1 MSTVTAPRGDVLRV
15 MLNKVPEVTIAFWV
29 IKVLATT
36 VGETAADF
44 LAVTLGLGLSGTTVI
59 MGALTVAALV
69 AQFRARRYRP
79 ALYWVAVVLISI
91 VGTLV
96 TDGLV
101 DGLGVSLWVT
111 FALGA
116 AAEDLLSEGLALGY
130 AVALA
135 VFAAAIAL
143 VALAFSR
150 RLLAAVP
157 AFWAAYVLTRPLG
170 ASVGDLL
177 SQAPADGGLGLG
189 TVATSGALLLVILAL
204 VTLLSRQQQTRLAVN
219 AV

>member
-1 MSTVTAPRGDVLRV
+1 
-15 MLNKVPEVTIAFWV
+15 
-29 IKVLATT
+29 
-36 VGETAADF
+36 
-44 LAVTLGLGLSGTTVI
+44 

-111 FALGA
+111 FALG
-116 AAEDLLSEGLALGY
+116 Y

-135 VFAAAIAL
+135 VFAAAITL
-143 VALAFSR
+143 VALAYNR
-150 RLLAAVP
+150 GLLAAIP
-157 AFWAAYVLTRPLG
+157 AFAAAYVLTRPLG
-170 ASVGDLL
+170 ASIGDLL
-177 SQAPADGGLGLG
+177 SQDPADGGLGLG
-189 TVATSGALLLVILAL
+189 TVATSGAFLLVILAL